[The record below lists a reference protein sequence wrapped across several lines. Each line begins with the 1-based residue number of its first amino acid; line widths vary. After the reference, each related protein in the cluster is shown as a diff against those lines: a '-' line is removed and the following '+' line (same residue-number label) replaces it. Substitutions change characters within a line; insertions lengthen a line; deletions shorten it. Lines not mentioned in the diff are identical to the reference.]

1 MFGKLNATSFG
12 AAQVLIKEFRY
23 WNKRVPLWDL
33 QKIRYRQLDP
43 TSVSGLVSYVRLIGG
58 LDNFLLDL
66 VSLNPLVQL
75 ANGSAQKNSMN
86 NSFAAVSM
94 VADFTEN
101 NQTMIDKM
109 AQMGHLFQRRQ
120 FHTICPL
127 QTYYFEMQ
135 KVCVGEP
142 VNEAILAVFPFL
154 GSNGRLAWLFTLE
167 HSAVLNETLLWQL
180 QIKWKSEDYF
190 LD

>member
-1 MFGKLNATSFG
+1 MFGKLNTTSFG

-43 TSVSGLVSYVRLIGG
+43 TSVSGLVAYVRLIGG

-66 VSLNPLVQL
+66 VSLNPLVHL

-109 AQMGHLFQRRQ
+109 AHMGHL
-120 FHTICPL
+120 
-127 QTYYFEMQ
+127 
-135 KVCVGEP
+135 
-142 VNEAILAVFPFL
+142 
-154 GSNGRLAWLFTLE
+154 S
-167 HSAVLNETLLWQL
+167 
-180 QIKWKSEDYF
+180 
-190 LD
+190 